1 MLDISFDGAR
11 VFLAP
16 GGPGAASEY
25 SEIRIPQEFPA
36 LSAVVSQVAAP
47 TSAESIAVQP
57 GGTADSTAPILS
69 AVRLDDGDGLLAVGA
84 GDRIS
89 FIYSEPISNG
99 ELSSSLNANGSLTA
113 LVAQL
118 GAFDTLG
125 DLSASSAVLTVSDRT
140 ITITLGG
147 SVSGSLTPGG
157 QFTPLA
163 NSVDDSAG
171 NRLVETTP
179 VTVTGSFTGPFDPIY
194 VASQGSDNSTI
205 VVTFNVPMVDNVAS
219 RNPDNYRVSFDPGLE
234 LTVDT
239 VTVVSGTRFEVTLN
253 SPLFVGTR
261 YTVSVQGSVIDQ
273 TNGLP
278 ANSER
283 SVTSFIATDFDA
295 PVFAGITSAVD
306 AASVGPAD
314 GAVLLSWG
322 AASDNDTPS
331 ESMTYRIFVSTEAN
345 DPFSLAFV
353 DTVVGATNA
362 TVSGLISGQSYRFG
376 VRAEDTAGNLESNT
390 ITVLASP
397 SDGLPPTW
405 DTSPGVLS
413 VRNTFAGGTLAITYG
428 RASDV
433 SSNPTLGSLVRYNV
447 YASSGIGSL
456 YDSVYA
462 TIDEL
467 SEFEISGLT
476 DGVPHFVA
484 VRAVDAAGN
493 EEQNTVTLTETP
505 TFDVS
510 PPTFSGISTAQD
522 AGTDGRTVT
531 VSWTEAVES
540 NSPPIRYRLYFTA
553 ADPSADLPGLLFN
566 EGAAPG
572 LEPAAV
578 VDNISGTSFN
588 VGGLEPDTPY
598 WFGVRAR
605 DGAFNFDTNT
615 EFRVATPSFDT
626 TPPLFSGVMNAQAT
640 GTLAQVQLSWDS
652 AVEEK
657 SPPVSFQMYYSDAEA
672 TLFDVVREVRSSS
685 ARQWVTPS
693 LEPNVP
699 HFFAVRACDARD
711 NCDLNTTAQTAT
723 PLLDTEAP
731 IFSGISVAQPGASNT
746 VDLFWSAASEALSPP
761 VVYEVYISANESTLF
776 DQTPILATGATQTC
790 SSGVSAQFCATDF
803 AGAPL
808 SNGTEYWF
816 GVRAVD
822 QVGNSTANLERD
834 SAVPEDTVAPTV
846 NALTVA
852 PNPATAGDV
861 LRINFE
867 VSEELGADP
876 AVEVETDSTG
886 TVVLATRT
894 QRTGFSYEY
903 EYAVTG
909 QEDEGDRTITIRA
922 VDLAN
927 NSETATTQ
935 VLFDFTRDLTPP
947 TVVFQSPK
955 ADDSLNSNRP
965 TLTVDLEDPLG
976 ATAPSGIDCS
986 TIELY
991 LDNALRLQGCSPFDS
1006 ISSTG
1011 WLQPNAEGADRL
1023 AFTPTEEL
1031 STGVH
1036 SLEVRV
1042 RDFDGNPAAP
1052 AVISFSVV
1060 PPNQLVINPASVQL
1074 TALESQEFTVS
1085 WDRDT
1090 QQCVWS
1096 SLAAGGPA
1104 TPGTGPTT
1112 TYQPSTTTSPGSY
1125 ELNVTCVDGAQTA
1138 TASAAIQVLNL
1149 LSVAPF
1155 RPTVSP
1161 GDTITFRAV
1170 TDLSNGNF
1178 AWQLSGGGS
1187 LTPGP
1192 DDTEISF
1199 TAGLVPGNDYRITV
1213 TDTANNVTVSTP
1225 IQIVPDGFDV
1235 GQAIIIA
1242 GGAQSDHLWPDTRN
1256 LSQYAYEVLQSRGLS
1271 DDQIYFLSQPGVRD
1285 FDNDGID
1292 EIDASATL
1300 NDIDG
1305 VEYALTTWTQQ
1316 AQSDS
1321 PLFVYLVDHGGAGS
1335 MWLNDNNGSG
1345 LADSAEEILT
1355 VDMLRAHLDT
1365 LPDTRPITVFYEA
1378 CKAGSFVAPLAG
1390 PNRVILTSAGNEN
1403 ATIAVDGN
1411 ISLSQYFF
1419 SAIASGRSVGES
1431 LSLASAAMTVIS
1443 PQVPRL
1449 DDDGDGAA
1457 NGQADGLLADATYLG
1472 FPFAGDRLGLEIAA
1486 LTAASADGGALETG
1500 GRARLEARVE
1510 GPSEITRVYA
1520 LVVDPDYIPPP
1531 PTPPFETPEL
1541 ELDLPEIVLER
1552 DESTGLYVGFS
1563 DPVVL
1568 AGDYRF
1574 LVYAS
1579 DVDERQALP
1588 RLATIAIEN
1597 AGPQLVSSV
1606 PAN

>member
-1 MLDISFDGAR
+1 SGRLAVVGRSRTGSAPEFGTPVDLVTGTVGANVTLTGVVFSRLTAFDFVSERRAVYADSCNSAVGVMDFDTGLTIDGQSLGENIFANADVAAVPNSELIFVPLPGPQQIAVLSFDGAALNELERLDWDAIPGGGIRPMSVASSPDGRFVLVANVDSNTVSVIELNGPESYSVRPTPISVPSAPYVVRFAEGNDLAAVALDGGPETGDDSLALIRASIEPELLGTVPNLTFTPFFSTTNGCTASVASRQKNSVSMLDISFDGAR

-640 GTLAQVQLSWDS
+640 GTLAQVRLTWDS

-657 SPPVSFQMYYSDAEA
+657 SPPVSFQMFYSDAEA
-672 TLFDVVREVRSSS
+672 TLFD
-685 ARQWVTPS
+685 
-693 LEPNVP
+693 
-699 HFFAVRACDARD
+699 
-711 NCDLNTTAQTAT
+711 
-723 PLLDTEAP
+723 
-731 IFSGISVAQPGASNT
+731 
-746 VDLFWSAASEALSPP
+746 
-761 VVYEVYISANESTLF
+761 
-776 DQTPILATGATQTC
+776 
-790 SSGVSAQFCATDF
+790 
-803 AGAPL
+803 
-808 SNGTEYWF
+808 
-816 GVRAVD
+816 
-822 QVGNSTANLERD
+822 
-834 SAVPEDTVAPTV
+834 
-846 NALTVA
+846 
-852 PNPATAGDV
+852 
-861 LRINFE
+861 
-867 VSEELGADP
+867 
-876 AVEVETDSTG
+876 
-886 TVVLATRT
+886 
-894 QRTGFSYEY
+894 
-903 EYAVTG
+903 
-909 QEDEGDRTITIRA
+909 
-922 VDLAN
+922 
-927 NSETATTQ
+927 
-935 VLFDFTRDLTPP
+935 
-947 TVVFQSPK
+947 
-955 ADDSLNSNRP
+955 
-965 TLTVDLEDPLG
+965 
-976 ATAPSGIDCS
+976 
-986 TIELY
+986 
-991 LDNALRLQGCSPFDS
+991 
-1006 ISSTG
+1006 
-1011 WLQPNAEGADRL
+1011 
-1023 AFTPTEEL
+1023 
-1031 STGVH
+1031 
-1036 SLEVRV
+1036 
-1042 RDFDGNPAAP
+1042 
-1052 AVISFSVV
+1052 
-1060 PPNQLVINPASVQL
+1060 
-1074 TALESQEFTVS
+1074 
-1085 WDRDT
+1085 
-1090 QQCVWS
+1090 
-1096 SLAAGGPA
+1096 
-1104 TPGTGPTT
+1104 
-1112 TYQPSTTTSPGSY
+1112 
-1125 ELNVTCVDGAQTA
+1125 
-1138 TASAAIQVLNL
+1138 
-1149 LSVAPF
+1149 
-1155 RPTVSP
+1155 
-1161 GDTITFRAV
+1161 
-1170 TDLSNGNF
+1170 
-1178 AWQLSGGGS
+1178 
-1187 LTPGP
+1187 
-1192 DDTEISF
+1192 
-1199 TAGLVPGNDYRITV
+1199 
-1213 TDTANNVTVSTP
+1213 
-1225 IQIVPDGFDV
+1225 
-1235 GQAIIIA
+1235 
-1242 GGAQSDHLWPDTRN
+1242 
-1256 LSQYAYEVLQSRGLS
+1256 
-1271 DDQIYFLSQPGVRD
+1271 
-1285 FDNDGID
+1285 
-1292 EIDASATL
+1292 
-1300 NDIDG
+1300 
-1305 VEYALTTWTQQ
+1305 
-1316 AQSDS
+1316 
-1321 PLFVYLVDHGGAGS
+1321 
-1335 MWLNDNNGSG
+1335 
-1345 LADSAEEILT
+1345 
-1355 VDMLRAHLDT
+1355 
-1365 LPDTRPITVFYEA
+1365 
-1378 CKAGSFVAPLAG
+1378 
-1390 PNRVILTSAGNEN
+1390 
-1403 ATIAVDGN
+1403 
-1411 ISLSQYFF
+1411 
-1419 SAIASGRSVGES
+1419 
-1431 LSLASAAMTVIS
+1431 
-1443 PQVPRL
+1443 
-1449 DDDGDGAA
+1449 
-1457 NGQADGLLADATYLG
+1457 
-1472 FPFAGDRLGLEIAA
+1472 
-1486 LTAASADGGALETG
+1486 
-1500 GRARLEARVE
+1500 
-1510 GPSEITRVYA
+1510 
-1520 LVVDPDYIPPP
+1520 
-1531 PTPPFETPEL
+1531 
-1541 ELDLPEIVLER
+1541 
-1552 DESTGLYVGFS
+1552 
-1563 DPVVL
+1563 
-1568 AGDYRF
+1568 
-1574 LVYAS
+1574 
-1579 DVDERQALP
+1579 
-1588 RLATIAIEN
+1588 
-1597 AGPQLVSSV
+1597 
-1606 PAN
+1606 